1 MPFVD
6 QNAQN
11 AHTSEC
17 LRLQMPEASRYE
29 IQPVDADDTWDCF
42 VAQATG
48 GNLFVH
54 AAWLQCTELAG
65 AGEPIIRGVYDK
77 GTLVAAVVG
86 VRTQGQ
92 VKRLATP
99 PLLPHSGFL
108 FRQPL
113 SDQLPRQEAERNA
126 CWQALLPDL
135 ATYQHVHL
143 SCAPAVF
150 DMREALW
157 AKWQVHPRYTYL
169 IDLSEDRQVLW
180 DGLERR
186 TRTVIRKAE
195 TAGFRVEPA
204 NAEGFAELYRL
215 TYGHTKPPVDADVTQ
230 RFVAAAVEQGLVEG
244 YRAVTASGETAATV
258 FFATDATQARLYAWV
273 AGADPSYRNSGASA
287 LLYWKVLEATQAKS
301 FDFVGAN
308 MASIALFKRGFG
320 GRLVSYYA
328 LEKWNSPWRRWAAAL
343 RG

>member
-1 MPFVD
+1 MGLSRNPSCVRI
-6 QNAQN
+6 
-11 AHTSEC
+11 TK
-17 LRLQMPEASRYE
+17 MPEADRYE
-29 IQPVDADDTWDCF
+29 IRPVVIDDSWDTF
-42 VAQATG
+42 VDTATG
-48 GNLFVH
+48 GSLFVRSS
-54 AAWLQCTELAG
+54 WLQCAQQAG
-65 AGEPIIRGVYDK
+65 AGEVVVRGAYDK
-77 GTLVAAVVG
+77 DTLVAAVVG
-86 VRTQGQ
+86 SRTGGKVR
-92 VKRLATP
+92 RLATA

-108 FRQPL
+108 FRKPL

-143 SCAPAVF
+143 SCAPAVV

-169 IDLSEDRQVLW
+169 IDLSEDRQTVW

-204 NAEGFAELYRL
+204 DAEGFAELYLR

-230 RFVAAAVEQGLVEG
+230 RFVTAAVEQGLVEG

-273 AGADPSYRNSGASA
+273 AGANPAYRDSGASA
-287 LLYWKVLEATQAKS
+287 LLYWKVLESTQAES

-320 GRLVSYYA
+320 GQLVSYYA
-328 LEKWNSPWRRWAAAL
+328 MEKWNSSWRGLVASMR
-343 RG
+343 R